1 MGHLGKWMA
10 KDLVCFVTLPE
21 INFFNLAAERPLYWI
36 CCHTK
41 GSFEITL
48 HLLQT
53 RFTEQTS
60 EEGRKEK
67 IRRKIS
73 SGRVMVLFMTRYQ
86 TRLVD
91 REFIFCRQ
99 KLSKVKKSM
108 FYEYIVLYFSGHCQA
123 NIVHIFNVLRAVI
136 SNKPP
141 QVTTLKQLNLPEIEQ
156 NCSNSICEYIKSKQF
171 NEEI

>member
-1 MGHLGKWMA
+1 MGHLVGKWMV

-36 CCHTK
+36 CCHRK
-41 GSFEITL
+41 GSFETIL

-60 EEGRKEK
+60 EVGRKEK

-86 TRLVD
+86 TLLVD
-91 REFIFCRQ
+91 KEFIFCRE
-99 KLSKVKKSM
+99 KLSKVKKL
-108 FYEYIVLYFSGHCQA
+108 FCEYIVLYFSGHCQA
-123 NIVHIFNVLRAVI
+123 NIVHIFNVLRTVI

-141 QVTTLKQLNLPEIEQ
+141 HALEKVEFARN
-156 NCSNSICEYIKSKQF
+156 
-171 NEEI
+171 